1 MHLSSHH
8 VPNHIIPS
16 AKKEVVKVVL
26 DEPRLYVEESLGSVM
41 VRGEVIVN
49 FPKDTQIQGPIELLF
64 EGIQRFHPWP
74 LIMRGTPTGSSIE
87 TKLQVIE
94 LSLLP
99 PNSKG
104 IMPAGIQRFP
114 FEFPIPAS
122 LPTSCYSSPLISS

>member
-74 LIMRGTPTGSSIE
+74 RKFIIL
-87 TKLQVIE
+87 K
-94 LSLLP
+94 
-99 PNSKG
+99 KK
-104 IMPAGIQRFP
+104 
-114 FEFPIPAS
+114 
-122 LPTSCYSSPLISS
+122 